1 MIRYEKDCFTNSK
14 ATVLK
19 RSPQEFY
26 ERFIAKTWQ
35 DKPSDALLLGSLVHC
50 MAMEPWMFAERFA
63 VEPKADKRTK
73 EGKAIKAAF
82 DESIKGK
89 DVEVVTDDLLQKAK
103 CCAAALPS
111 HSWFG
116 PIINNIPAWAII
128 EKPVY
133 WNWLGVDCAG
143 TPDMLLLDSELII
156 DIKTTKDARPGMFAR
171 SIGDFGYARQAAFY
185 RLGVREAFGIDCRFI
200 FAVVKSSPPYEV
212 ACYEIGDRSIE
223 TAIDEMEA
231 LCREYKDRME
241 RGVWTPEW
249 SDGINQIELN
259 RWYEKHSFEEMIED
273 E

>member
-1 MIRYEKDCFTNSK
+1 MIRYTKPCFTNSK

-26 ERFIAKTWQ
+26 ERFVTKTWQ

-50 MAMEPWMFAERFA
+50 MAMEPETFSDRFA
-63 VEPKADKRTK
+63 VIPKADGRTK

-82 DESIKGK
+82 FEMYMDK
-89 DVEVVTDDLLQKAK
+89 DVELVTDDLFKTAQN
-103 CCAAALPS
+103 CVAALAS

-116 PIINNIPAWAII
+116 PLIANMPANAII
-128 EKPVY
+128 ERPVY

-156 DIKTTKDARPGMFAR
+156 DIKTTKDARPGMFTR

-200 FAVVKSSPPYEV
+200 FATVKSAPPFEV

-241 RGVWTPEW
+241 RGVWMPEW
-249 SDGINQIELN
+249 SEGINQIELTK
-259 RWYEKHSFEEMIED
+259 WYEKHSFEEMIED